1 MAEIPPA
8 VDRTIT
14 IEGAEPLLLFGF
26 NDVYLRK
33 IEAAFPET
41 RIVARGDQ
49 LRLHGP
55 DDEADRIERVV
66 AELILLLNRTAN
78 LTEADVDT
86 VLEIGRAG
94 GAPRRSAATDAVLF
108 TPMGGIVKAK
118 TPGQGRLVEAARM
131 ADIVFAVGPA
141 GTGKTYVSVAL
152 AVSALKSR
160 QVKKIVLAR
169 PAVEAGESLGFLPGG
184 FRDKVDPY
192 LRPLYDALEDMIERD
207 KLQSYLE
214 RNIIEIVPLAYM
226 RGRAQPLTSQV
237 LTPAGFVP
245 MGSLAVG
252 DAVIGSDGQ
261 PTRVEGV
268 FPQGEREVYDVEM
281 SDGSRT
287 RCCGEHL
294 WTVHT
299 RDDLRRGRGPR
310 VLRTDEM
317 IGNLRCHHYHRYE
330 VPLFSAPVAFP
341 ERAVTV
347 DPYALGLLLGDGCL
361 TGATT
366 PSFATADAELAEALD
381 VSLPGIAVRH
391 KSGPDYT
398 LARTGGRAGGPGGNP
413 LTDAL
418 RTLDLLGTRSNTKFV
433 PERYLFNTAAVRL
446 AVLQGLLDSDGGPV
460 TQSGRTCRVQ
470 YTTTSE
476 RLCADVMFLVRS
488 LGGVARVR
496 TRAAEGRPPGRAN
509 GRPVE
514 HRSDSYVL
522 EIRLPESA
530 PPFRLARKADTYAQ
544 HGGGRPSR
552 YITRIEPAG
561 TEATQCIRVAAA
573 DSLYTTDDFI
583 LTHNTLTS
591 AFVILDE
598 AQNATAGQMKMFLTR
613 LGAGSRAI
621 VTGDGTQTDLPS
633 RTLSGLAQ
641 ARDILEGVDGIDFVD
656 FDRGDVVRHKLVK
669 DIIEAYEKASDV
681 DEPGRRMQTK

>member
-1 MAEIPPA
+1 M
-8 VDRTIT
+8 TIT
-14 IEGAEPLLLFGF
+14 GAEPLLLFGF

-41 RIVARGDQ
+41 RIVARGDE
-49 LRLHGP
+49 LRLRGP
-55 DDEADRIERVV
+55 EEQLDRIERVMG
-66 AELILLLNRTAN
+66 ELTLILNRNAN

-86 VLEIGRAG
+86 VLEINRQG
-94 GAPRRSAATDAVLF
+94 GAPRRSAATDAILF
-108 TPMGGIVKAK
+108 TPMGGTVKAK
-118 TPGQGRLVEAARM
+118 TPGQGRLVEAARGS
-131 ADIVFAVGPA
+131 DIVFAVGPA

-152 AVSALKSR
+152 AMSALKSR

-226 RGRAQPLTSQV
+226 RGRAQPLTSTV
-237 LTPAGFVP
+237 LTPAGFRE

-252 DAVIGSDGQ
+252 DDVIGSDGA
-261 PTRVEGV
+261 PTRVTGV
-268 FPQGEREVYDVEM
+268 FPQGERAVYTVTM
-281 SDGSRT
+281 TDGSRT

-294 WTVHT
+294 WSVHT
-299 RDDLRRGRGPR
+299 RDDLRRGTGPR

-317 IGNLRCHHYHRYE
+317 VGDLRCHHHHRYE
-330 VPLFSAPVAFP
+330 VPLVSRPVAFP
-341 ERAVTV
+341 ARPVVVE
-347 DPYALGLLLGDGCL
+347 PYTLGLLLGDGCI
-361 TGATT
+361 TSATT
-366 PSFATADAELAEALD
+366 PSFATADPELADALQAG
-381 VSLPGIAVRH
+381 LPGIAVRH
-391 KSGPDYT
+391 KAGPDYT
-398 LARTGGRAGGPGGNP
+398 LARVGGRAGGPGGNP

-418 RTLDLLGTRSNTKFV
+418 RGLDLLGARSNSKLV
-433 PERYLFNTAAVRL
+433 PERYLLNTADVRL

-460 TQSGRTCRVQ
+460 TQAGRSCHVQ
-470 YTTTSE
+470 YCTTST
-476 RLCADVMFLVRS
+476 RLRDDVVFLVRS
-488 LGGVARVR
+488 LGGIARSRV
-496 TRAAEGRPPGRAN
+496 RAAEGRPPGRAN

-514 HRSDSYVL
+514 HRTDAHVV
-522 EIRLPESA
+522 EIRLPEHVA
-530 PPFRLARKADTYAQ
+530 PFRLARKAARYAEA
-544 HGGGRPSR
+544 GGGRPSR
-552 YITRIEPAG
+552 YITSIEPAG
-561 TEATQCIRVAAA
+561 TEPTQCIRVAAA
-573 DSLYTTDDFI
+573 DSLYATDDFI

-621 VTGDGTQTDLPS
+621 VTGDGTQTDLPA
-633 RTLSGLAQ
+633 RVLSGLVQ

-656 FDRGDVVRHKLVK
+656 FDKGDVVRHKLVK
-669 DIIEAYEKASDV
+669 DIIEAYEKAAGIE
-681 DEPGRRMQTK
+681 EPGRRT